1 MKNEHLIS
9 ADQFCTHYDVE
20 FSFINALEENGLVEM
35 TTIEEDYFIDE
46 TQLQKL
52 EKYARWHYD
61 LSINVEGIE
70 VIEQMLA
77 RIKDMQRE
85 IAALKNNLR
94 FYEENSRS
102 TFSEADE

>member
-52 EKYARWHYD
+52 EKYARWYYD

-94 FYEENSRS
+94 FYEENSRR